1 MNLTFFIC
9 SDTWKKTKG
18 GDPSTSGTTVACAI
32 VQQDRMYI
40 ANVGDSTIVLGKT
53 NPKYGEPGEPE
64 VIAEVITR
72 DHKPEDKKEKRR
84 IEALGG
90 AVSLSNKGVMRVVWE
105 RKRPVQTKTR
115 TGESCHVDRIPF
127 LSVARSLGDLWSV
140 TKNNEYLVSPVPDVY
155 VHYFDLTKDKFIILA
170 SDGLWNM
177 LKPQETVETVHQ
189 LCRSGVT
196 NKVEASKAAHV
207 LINNALE
214 RWNKRNLTA
223 DNVSALI
230 GFFREYKK
238 ETNPSCGE
246 DAKSSDIDEG
256 IDLEV
261 STPSPSEDES
271 HGRSL
276 ETSAML
282 HDEHLS
288 DEECDSLQASCNLGK
303 PNINSTKQKLGKRSK
318 QTDCLALSSPKKPSM
333 MDDKPPEIL
342 TMA

>member
-1 MNLTFFIC
+1 MFNQILFIVD
-9 SDTWKKTKG
+9 SWKKTKG

-115 TGESCHVDRIPF
+115 ISESCQIDRIPF

-140 TKNNEYLVSPVPDVY
+140 TKDKEYLVSPVPDVY

-177 LKPQETVETVHQ
+177 LKPQETVETVYQ
-189 LCRSGVT
+189 LSKSGVN

-214 RWNKRNLTA
+214 RWNGRNLTA
-223 DNVSALI
+223 DNISALI
-230 GFFREYKK
+230 GFFREHKR
-238 ETNPSCGE
+238 EANQTCE

-261 STPSPSEDES
+261 PTPSPSEDEL
-271 HGRSL
+271 HGRPLQKS
-276 ETSAML
+276 TIL

-288 DEECDSLQASCNLGK
+288 DIECDSLQASCNLGK
-303 PNINSTKQKLGKRSK
+303 PIDSTKQKLGKRAK
-318 QTDCLALSSPKKPSM
+318 QTDCLSLSSPKKPSM
-333 MDDKPPEIL
+333 MDKLPEIL
-342 TMA
+342 TTAA

>member
-1 MNLTFFIC
+1 
-9 SDTWKKTKG
+9 
-18 GDPSTSGTTVACAI
+18 
-32 VQQDRMYI
+32 MYI
-40 ANVGDSTIVLGKT
+40 ANVGDSTIVLGKS
-53 NPKYGEPGEPE
+53 NPKFGEAGEPE
-64 VIAEVITR
+64 VVAEVITR

-90 AVSLSNKGVMRVVWE
+90 SVSLSNKGVMRVVWE

-115 TGESCHVDRIPF
+115 IGESCHVDRIPF

-140 TKNNEYLVSPVPDVY
+140 TKDHEYLVSPVPDVY

-177 LKPQETVETVHQ
+177 LKPQETVETVYQ
-189 LCRSGVT
+189 LCKSGVT

-223 DNVSALI
+223 DNISALI

-238 ETNPSCGE
+238 DANQTCE

-261 STPSPSEDES
+261 STPSPSEDELN
-271 HGRSL
+271 GRSL
-276 ETSAML
+276 ERSSIL

-288 DEECDSLQASCNLGK
+288 DGECDSLQASCNLGK
-303 PNINSTKQKLGKRSK
+303 PIDATKQKLGKRAK
-318 QTDCLALSSPKKPSM
+318 QTDCLSLSSPKKPSII
-333 MDDKPPEIL
+333 DKPPDIL